1 MPNKSKLLNFVRE
14 RHNRTVVGGLN
25 SIGIMRIMAI
35 DYGRR
40 RCGVAVTDSLQIAA
54 NPLPVVRTCDLLQFV
69 KDYCSKEE
77 VERILIGEP
86 RQMNGAPSESM
97 RYITPFV
104 RSLKKSLPEIPIEFV
119 DERFTSVMAH
129 RDMIT
134 AGFKKSDRQR
144 KGLADE
150 MSAAII
156 LTTWLESR
164 NYKIQ

>member
-1 MPNKSKLLNFVRE
+1 M
-14 RHNRTVVGGLN
+14 G
-25 SIGIMRIMAI
+25 RIIAI

-40 RCGVAVTDSLQIAA
+40 RCGVAVTDPLKIAA
-54 NPLPVVRTCDLLQFV
+54 NPLPVVRTCDLLKFV
-69 KDYCSKEE
+69 CDYCAAES
-77 VERILIGEP
+77 VERILVGEP
-86 RQMNGAPSESM
+86 RQMNGEPSESM
-97 RYITPFV
+97 RYIRPFLGQL
-104 RSLKKSLPEIPIEFV
+104 RKALPDMPVEMV

-156 LTTWLESR
+156 LTTWLETHA
-164 NYKIQ
+164 

>member
-1 MPNKSKLLNFVRE
+1 M
-14 RHNRTVVGGLN
+14 G
-25 SIGIMRIMAI
+25 RILAI

-40 RCGVAVTDSLQIAA
+40 RCGVAVSDPLKIAA
-54 NPLPVVRTCDLLQFV
+54 NPLPVVRTCDLLNFLS
-69 KDYCSKEE
+69 DYCSKED
-77 VERILIGEP
+77 VEKILVGEP
-86 RQMNGAPSESM
+86 RQMDGSPSESM
-97 RYITPFV
+97 RYIKPFLGN
-104 RSLKKSLPEIPIEFV
+104 LKKLLPEMTVEMV

-156 LTTWLESR
+156 LTTYLTTH
-164 NYKIQ
+164 